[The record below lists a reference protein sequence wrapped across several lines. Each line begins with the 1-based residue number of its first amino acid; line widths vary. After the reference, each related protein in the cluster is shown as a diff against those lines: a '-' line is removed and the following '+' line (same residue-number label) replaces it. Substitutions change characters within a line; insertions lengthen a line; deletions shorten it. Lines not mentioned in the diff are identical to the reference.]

1 MWQIWNEPNIPAF
14 WPPQPYY
21 KRYLSLLRAAH
32 AAIKSADPAAKVV
45 LAGLPNYS
53 WIEIARINRFRGAR
67 NLYDVV
73 AVHPYTKNPRGVITI
88 LGFVRHELNLT
99 GAANKPILADEISWP
114 SSRGQTTHDTGYD
127 FATTEAGQAKAVGQA
142 MRLLEANRTRL
153 GLGAFYYYDW
163 AGQDRPNYLAF
174 DFAGLFHFAGGEF
187 QAKPVYNVFRSTAL
201 AMEGCRAKA
210 GTARDCSH

>member
-1 MWQIWNEPNIPAF
+1 
-14 WPPQPYY
+14 
-21 KRYLSLLRAAH
+21 
-32 AAIKSADPAAKVV
+32 
-45 LAGLPNYS
+45 
-53 WIEIARINRFRGAR
+53 
-67 NLYDVV
+67 
-73 AVHPYTKNPRGVITI
+73 
-88 LGFVRHELNLT
+88 
-99 GAANKPILADEISWP
+99 
-114 SSRGQTTHDTGYD
+114 
-127 FATTEAGQAKAVGQA
+127 